1 MVEPIDAVMLLKPI
15 EDDSVN
21 NGLNFNEYDSEQY
34 KSQSGEGY
42 TKLVYFV
49 NTMYEPKIFLG
60 EIVTSNERTVD
71 VNLFEEG
78 SDESTWSIVT
88 AIQTTSTIHRAD
100 LNFSTVLKL

>member
-1 MVEPIDAVMLLKPI
+1 MCIRDR
-15 EDDSVN
+15 
-21 NGLNFNEYDSEQY
+21 
-34 KSQSGEGY
+34 GY

-49 NTMYEPKIFLG
+49 NTMYEPGTAG

-88 AIQTTSTIHRAD
+88 AIIDNIDNTPVSYTHLDVYKRQGQWILSKYLR
-100 LNFSTVLKL
+100 